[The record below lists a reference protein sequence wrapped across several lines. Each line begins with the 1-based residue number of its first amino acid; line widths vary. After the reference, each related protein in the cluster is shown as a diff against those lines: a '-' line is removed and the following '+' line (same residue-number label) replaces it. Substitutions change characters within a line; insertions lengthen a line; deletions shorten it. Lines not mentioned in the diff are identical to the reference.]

1 MFLPTPEKG
10 TLNLR
15 GRAAEHYFRLRKFG
29 KKLPLRFLAVKL
41 IAFYQ
46 KYLSKGT
53 CLYEPT
59 CSHYM
64 MESIHNNGFFVG
76 VLLGILRLLRCNP
89 LSKGGYDP
97 PKENFILYIWLI

>member
-1 MFLPTPEKG
+1 MRTPEKRKI
-10 TLNLR
+10 NLR
-15 GRAAEHYFRLRKFG
+15 GQAAELYFRLRKFG
-29 KKLPLRFLAVKL
+29 KFCPLRFLSGKL
-41 IAFYQ
+41 ISLYQ
-46 KYLSKGT
+46 RFFSKGT

-64 MESIHNNGFFVG
+64 SESIHNNGFLIG
-76 VLLGILRLLRCNP
+76 GLLGLGRILRCNP